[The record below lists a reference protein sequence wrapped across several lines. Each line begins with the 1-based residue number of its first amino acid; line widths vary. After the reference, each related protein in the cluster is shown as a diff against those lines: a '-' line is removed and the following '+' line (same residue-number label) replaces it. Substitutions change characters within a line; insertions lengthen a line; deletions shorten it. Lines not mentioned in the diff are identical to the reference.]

1 MQRPERSWRTDAA
14 PPEQN
19 LITHVGDPWHINVAT
34 NGYAHPL
41 PRTRPRLV
49 RLTDA

>member
-1 MQRPERSWRTDAA
+1 MQRPEQSWRTDAA

-34 NGYAHPL
+34 NGYSIPSAL
-41 PRTRPRLV
+41 GGQ
-49 RLTDA
+49 